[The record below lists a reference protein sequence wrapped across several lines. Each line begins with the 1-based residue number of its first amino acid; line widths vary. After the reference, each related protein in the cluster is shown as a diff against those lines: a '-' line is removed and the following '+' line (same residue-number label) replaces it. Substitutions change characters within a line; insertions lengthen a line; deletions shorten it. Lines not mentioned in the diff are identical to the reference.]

1 MLKGGKVLEDMPRKV
16 GDVKREYDE
25 LSKTY
30 DELGE
35 TFESKLEQ
43 YFRQEL
49 IKEHLPKDK
58 NAKILDAGGG
68 TGRTTL
74 PLAEM
79 GYRITLCDLSTGM
92 LDVAREKLGREGLLE
107 KVEIIEADIA
117 SLPFED
123 DIFDLIICLA
133 APLSLAD
140 SSKAAKELTRVLKR
154 NGKIIVD
161 AFGRYQA
168 AIRELSRNPEVALKL
183 VKFESNHAY
192 DIHGDW
198 GRVFSPEELKGL
210 FEGNGIRVIAI
221 YGRFTE
227 LLPKEVREAK
237 EWDEKLFSKVFEIKR
252 CLRNEPSVI
261 GMAEDLILVGEK
273 I

>member
-1 MLKGGKVLEDMPRKV
+1 MLEDKPTKAK
-16 GDVKREYDE
+16 DVKKRFDE
-25 LSKTY
+25 LSRTY

-58 NAKILDAGGG
+58 NARILDAGGG

-74 PLAEM
+74 PLAKM
-79 GYRITLCDLSTGM
+79 GYKVTLCDISSGM
-92 LDVAREKLGREGLLE
+92 LNVAREKLSREGLLDR
-107 KVEIIEADIA
+107 VEIEEADIA
-117 SLPFED
+117 HLPFADEV
-123 DIFDLIICLA
+123 FDFIVCLA
-133 APLSLAD
+133 GPLSLAD
-140 SSKAAKELTRVLKR
+140 SLKAAKELARVMKKG
-154 NGKIIVD
+154 GKLIVD

-168 AIRELSRNPEVALKL
+168 AMRELGKNPEVALKL
-183 VKFESNHAY
+183 VKFELNHAY

-210 FEGNGIRVIAI
+210 FEGNGIGVIAI

-227 LLPKEVREAK
+227 LLPKEIREAK
-237 EWDEKLFSKVFEIKR
+237 EWDGELFSEVFEIMMR
-252 CLRNEPSVI
+252 LAREPSLV
-261 GMAEDLILVGEK
+261 GMAEDLILIGEK
-273 I
+273 